1 MNIPAQYHSGL
12 IGQSGKYVIRLEEKY
27 NVKITF
33 PRGLSENAEGRSRE
47 HLKPDQV
54 LVKGGKKGVAGT
66 KSELLDAAE
75 FEKETN
81 NVIQFS
87 IPARAIPRVLG
98 RGGATIKQIKDDTD
112 AIIDLDK
119 ADDGSGATVTCRG
132 SKKAITAAKAAIQ
145 SIVDQVSEEAT
156 EVLTIESKFHKT
168 LIGGGGQGLRNLII
182 RCGGPTDS
190 KAQGGLVR
198 LCVIPYFKCSVG
210 IDHECSPRPGEEPK
224 DEVRLRGEPS
234 LVKKLKDE
242 LEKVTADLRDRV
254 VLGVQIP
261 TASHSALIGRGGR
274 NLINFQNKFNVQVQY
289 PGSNSYKNTGE
300 PENAEELSDV
310 PPEEVVK
317 MAGARTSV
325 GEAIEQLR
333 VRCPLVRSS

>member
-1 MNIPAQYHSGL
+1 LNIPAQYHSGL

-81 NVIQFS
+81 NVIKFS
-87 IPARAIPRVLG
+87 VPARAIPRVLG
-98 RGGATIKQIKDDTD
+98 RGGATIKQIKDDSD

-119 ADDGSGATVTCRG
+119 AEDGSEATVTCRG
-132 SKKAITAAKAAIQ
+132 SKKAIAAAKAAIQ
-145 SIVDQVSEEAT
+145 SIVDQVGEETT

-198 LCVIPYFKCSVG
+198 LCVVPYFKRSAG
-210 IDHECSPRPGEEPK
+210 IDHECVAQDPARSQRTKSACAVNP
-224 DEVRLRGEPS
+224 VSLRS
-234 LVKKLKDE
+234 
-242 LEKVTADLRDRV
+242 
-254 VLGVQIP
+254 
-261 TASHSALIGRGGR
+261 
-274 NLINFQNKFNVQVQY
+274 
-289 PGSNSYKNTGE
+289 
-300 PENAEELSDV
+300 
-310 PPEEVVK
+310 
-317 MAGARTSV
+317 
-325 GEAIEQLR
+325 
-333 VRCPLVRSS
+333 

>member
-33 PRGLSENAEGRSRE
+33 PRGLSENTEGRSRE

-54 LVKGGKKGVAGT
+54 FVKGGKRGVAGA
-66 KSELLDAAE
+66 KSELLEAAE

-87 IPARAIPRVLG
+87 VPARAIPRVLG

-119 ADDGSGATVTCRG
+119 AEDGSGATVMCRG

-145 SIVDQVSEEAT
+145 SIVDQVGEETT
-156 EVLTIESKFHKT
+156 EVLTIENKFHKT

-210 IDHECSPRPGEEPK
+210 IDHGCVAQ
-224 DEVRLRGEPS
+224 D
-234 LVKKLKDE
+234 
-242 LEKVTADLRDRV
+242 LERSQRT
-254 VLGVQIP
+254 
-261 TASHSALIGRGGR
+261 
-274 NLINFQNKFNVQVQY
+274 KFACAVNPV
-289 PGSNSYKNTGE
+289 SS
-300 PENAEELSDV
+300 
-310 PPEEVVK
+310 
-317 MAGARTSV
+317 
-325 GEAIEQLR
+325 
-333 VRCPLVRSS
+333 RS